1 MAQVEDIPEDVEIE
15 DEDED
20 EEGVDPF
27 EYLGSLLQT
36 EDGTSIT
43 EVLSKLCANLEN
55 QNKILIKM
63 LSVIQ
68 AQKTA

>member
-1 MAQVEDIPEDVEIE
+1 MDVSDIPEDIEIE
-15 DEDED
+15 DDDED
-20 EEGVDPF
+20 GVDPF

-43 EVLSKLCANLEN
+43 EVLNKLNSNLEN

-63 LSVIQ
+63 LSVLQ
-68 AQKTA
+68 SQKTA